1 MRPHCQNP
9 QSCRAKTLLK
19 HCGPCQSAT
28 PETRAKRSA
37 ACRQYLLDNPA
48 ERQRRSEQAVA
59 LGKDKDLLARRT
71 AKVTEASRRPE
82 NRARQS
88 ARRKAVLAEKMQDPA
103 FVEALREAGHRIGRH
118 NLLVGMSPELRA
130 QANEK
135 TRAVHLAWCPPQFW
149 DLNRTLK
156 RKGVKLDERKVMI
169 AAEVERARPE
179 VVAKR
184 AIEDI
189 TRGMR
194 ERAARQREQA
204 Y

>member
-1 MRPHCQNP
+1 MRPHCQHP
-9 QSCRAKTLLK
+9 EACRAKTLLK

-37 ACRQYLLDNPA
+37 SCKQYLIDNPA
-48 ERQRRSEQAVA
+48 ERERRSAQAKA
-59 LGKDKDLLARRT
+59 IGKDVELIARRA

-88 ARRKAVLAEKMQDPA
+88 AHRKAVLADRMQDPT
-103 FVEALREAGHRIGRH
+103 FVEALRDAGHRIGRH

-130 QANEK
+130 QANKK
-135 TRAVHLAWCPPQFW
+135 TQAVHLAWCPLQFW

-156 RKGVKLDERKVMI
+156 RKGVKLDERKMMI
-169 AAEVERARPE
+169 AAEVERTRPE
-179 VVAKR
+179 IVARR
-184 AIEDI
+184 AIEEI
-189 TRGMR
+189 TRGMI
-194 ERAARQREQA
+194 ERAARQKAQS